1 MKDLLLKLKSDI
13 QKGNKPEGNTIEHIM
28 FKLSEEEN
36 NCNKNN
42 IFDKMPTIEDLND
55 TFNSFQEIPYLNNKS
70 NSPMLWSNL
79 YSLTNKE
86 IEHLELIGTDK
97 EYIEEMRSD
106 FSMLDGWQV
115 FSEESSVKEEIST
128 IGVGVFDAMFMNMEN
143 KNIKKDNEKDKNFS
157 IKEHEEKT
165 YVNFKSGNMKEISY
179 FDKTELNMFSSI
191 SINEYKRINFLQVF
205 NDGTAIQIF
214 VSFSKESN
222 KKQMSVYLLD
232 ENGSIETK
240 TESFYNVLQFISIN
254 NEDGY
259 LKFISFKDKEISDF
273 NSFIFSLKDNKT
285 IFKGITS
292 ILKKEKN
299 HEFFNEAKYKGF
311 EFPYVEEYKN
321 HKEIKNVKLEESL
334 NFTISKNQGEKALGD
349 KANRLKEELLQPE
362 LFLLEDFSDLEI
374 KRIAYNIKEQMNIS
388 KMDVINFDQKQKLIE
403 LLDGNLY
410 KFEALNTV
418 DVFSSNVNSLFG
430 EIVHKELFSM
440 TKQDIMVKD
449 YAEYKSNI
457 ITDSIINNIRKQMKT
472 KLEQRFDKS
481 LKGYVFSSRL
491 VETIDEKLYSRDL
504 LGEVVFSKKENINK
518 KYRAKRIDN
527 DILENLLLKEFKLTN
542 VCQDTFLLD
551 RRRFYESNLRER
563 LIYLGA
569 EEIDF
574 IRPNNEDLPEILI
587 SVNQKE
593 IKDSK
598 ENIFVHFSIKATDK
612 EYYDISN
619 EVESFKNTSVLF
631 VLTEALEILKDKLIK
646 PTIIDES
653 NFISFAVS
661 IDDLD
666 QTLEI
671 LNQFEKVDLEEKS
684 DKIEETE
691 EA

>member
-28 FKLSEEEN
+28 FKLSEKEN
-36 NCNKNN
+36 DCITHNT
-42 IFDKMPTIEDLND
+42 FDKMPTIEDLNN
-55 TFNSFQEIPYLNNKS
+55 TFNSFQEISYINNKS

-86 IEHLELIGTDK
+86 IEHLEAIGTDK
-97 EYIEEMRSD
+97 ENIEQMRSD
-106 FSMLDGWQV
+106 FSVLDGWQV
-115 FSEESSVKEEIST
+115 FSEESSVKEEVST

-143 KNIKKDNEKDKNFS
+143 KNIKKENEKEKNFS
-157 IKEHEEKT
+157 IKENNGKT
-165 YVNFKSGNMKEISY
+165 YVKFKSGNMTENSFFNKE
-179 FDKTELNMFSSI
+179 KLNMFSAI
-191 SINEYKRINFLQVF
+191 TINEYKRINFLQIF
-205 NDGTAIQIF
+205 NDGTAIQFF
-214 VSFSKESN
+214 VSYSKESD
-222 KKQMSVYLLD
+222 KKQMSIYLLD

-240 TESFYNVLQFISIN
+240 TESFYNVLQFISIK

-259 LKFISFKDKEISDF
+259 LKFINFKDKEINDF

-292 ILKKEKN
+292 IIKKEKS
-299 HEFFNEAKYKGF
+299 HEFFNEPKYKGF
-311 EFPYVEEYKN
+311 EFPYIEEHKD
-321 HKEIKNVKLEESL
+321 HKEVKNVKLEESL
-334 NFTISKNQGEKALGD
+334 NFTISKNQGEKTLGD

-374 KRIAYNIKEQMNIS
+374 RRIAYNIKEQMNIS
-388 KMDVINFDQKQKLIE
+388 KMDVINFGQKQKLIE

-418 DVFSSNVNSLFG
+418 DVFSSNVNPIFG
-430 EIVHKELFSM
+430 EIVHKELFSI

-449 YAEYKSNI
+449 YAEYKSNV
-457 ITDSIINNIRKQMKT
+457 ITDSIISDIQNQVKT
-472 KLEQRFDKS
+472 KLDNRFSKS

-491 VETIDEKLYSRDL
+491 VETIDEKLYNRDL

-518 KYRAKRIDN
+518 KYRAKRIDK
-527 DILENLLLKEFKLTN
+527 DILENLLLEEFKLTN

-551 RRRFYESNLRER
+551 RRRFYESNLKER
-563 LIYLGA
+563 LISLGA

-574 IRPNNEDLPEILI
+574 IRPNVEEIPEILL
-587 SVNQKE
+587 SVNTKE

-598 ENIFVHFSIKATDK
+598 ENVFVNFSIKATDK
-612 EYYDISN
+612 EYYEISN
-619 EVESFKNTSVLF
+619 EIESFSNRSVLF

-646 PTIIDES
+646 PTIIEEN
-653 NFISFAVS
+653 NFISFTVS
-661 IDDLD
+661 TDDLD
-666 QTLEI
+666 QTHEI
-671 LNQFEKVDLEEKS
+671 LNQFEKIDLEKKI
-684 DKIEETE
+684 DKIEEIE

>member
-28 FKLSEEEN
+28 FKLSEKEN
-36 NCNKNN
+36 DCITHNT
-42 IFDKMPTIEDLND
+42 FDKMPTIEDLNN
-55 TFNSFQEIPYLNNKS
+55 TFNSFQEISYINNKS

-86 IEHLELIGTDK
+86 IEHLEVIGTDK
-97 EYIEEMRSD
+97 ENVEQMRSD
-106 FSMLDGWQV
+106 FSVLDGWQV

-143 KNIKKDNEKDKNFS
+143 KNIKKENEKEKNFS
-157 IKEHEEKT
+157 IKENNGKT
-165 YVNFKSGNMKEISY
+165 YVKFKSGNMTENSFFNKE
-179 FDKTELNMFSSI
+179 KLNMFSAI
-191 SINEYKRINFLQVF
+191 SINEYKRINFLQIF
-205 NDGTAIQIF
+205 NDGTAIQFF
-214 VSFSKESN
+214 VSYSKESD
-222 KKQMSVYLLD
+222 KKQMSIYLLD

-259 LKFISFKDKEISDF
+259 LKFINFKDKEINDF

-292 ILKKEKN
+292 IIKKEKS
-299 HEFFNEAKYKGF
+299 HEFFNEPKYKGF
-311 EFPYVEEYKN
+311 EFPYLEEYKD
-321 HKEIKNVKLEESL
+321 HKEVKNVKLEESL

-374 KRIAYNIKEQMNIS
+374 RRIAYNIKEQMSIS
-388 KMDVINFDQKQKLIE
+388 KMDVINFGQKQKLIE

-418 DVFSSNVNSLFG
+418 DVFSSNINPIFG
-430 EIVHKELFSM
+430 EIVHKELFSI
-440 TKQDIMVKD
+440 TKQDVMVKD
-449 YAEYKSNI
+449 YAEYKSNV
-457 ITDSIINNIRKQMKT
+457 ITDSIISDIQNQVKT
-472 KLEQRFDKS
+472 KLENRFSKS

-518 KYRAKRIDN
+518 KYRAKRIDK
-527 DILENLLLKEFKLTN
+527 DILENLLLEEFKLTN

-551 RRRFYESNLRER
+551 RRRFYESNLKER
-563 LIYLGA
+563 LISLGA

-574 IRPNNEDLPEILI
+574 IRPNIEELPEILI
-587 SVNQKE
+587 SVNTKE

-598 ENIFVHFSIKATDK
+598 ENVFVNFSIKATDK
-612 EYYDISN
+612 DYYEISN
-619 EVESFKNTSVLF
+619 ETESFSNRNVLF

-646 PTIIDES
+646 PMIIEED
-653 NFISFAVS
+653 NFISFTVS
-661 IDDLD
+661 TDDLA
-666 QTLEI
+666 QTHEI
-671 LNQFEKVDLEEKS
+671 LNKFEKIDLEKKI
-684 DKIEETE
+684 DKIEEIE